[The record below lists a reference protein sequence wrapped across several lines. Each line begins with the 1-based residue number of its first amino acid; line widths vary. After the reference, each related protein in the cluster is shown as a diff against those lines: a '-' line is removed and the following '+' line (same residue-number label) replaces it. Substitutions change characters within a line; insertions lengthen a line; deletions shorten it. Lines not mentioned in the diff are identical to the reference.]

1 MKFYPKYGSVLG
13 KLKSSDTFPQSP
25 IIRWQ
30 LVGEVPTNTMDYPDL
45 DQAFVKVCITL
56 LYFHSNESR
65 SKTLQKLND
74 NNRFY
79 ISILVLD
86 SR

>member
-25 IIRWQ
+25 IIQRRQ

-45 DQAFVKVCITL
+45 DQAFVKVYITL
-56 LYFHSNESR
+56 LV
-65 SKTLQKLND
+65 KLRQPN
-74 NNRFY
+74 
-79 ISILVLD
+79 IM
-86 SR
+86 

>member
-1 MKFYPKYGSVLG
+1 MKFYPKYGSVMG

-25 IIRWQ
+25 IIRRQ

-56 LYFHSNESR
+56 LV
-65 SKTLQKLND
+65 KLRQPNIMYTSFIQMSQEVKRCR
-74 NNRFY
+74 N
-79 ISILVLD
+79 
-86 SR
+86 

>member
-25 IIRWQ
+25 IIRRQ

-45 DQAFVKVCITL
+45 DGPSFRQGVYYIIG
-56 LYFHSNESR
+56 EI
-65 SKTLQKLND
+65 KTTENYV
-74 NNRFY
+74 N
-79 ISILVLD
+79 
-86 SR
+86 